1 MKPHILYEDQDIIVC
16 LKPAGIPTQTSRP
29 GLPDMV
35 SILKNHIYQNS
46 AHKKQPYLAVIHR
59 LDQPVEGLLVFAK
72 TPAAAKELNR
82 QLQSF
87 GFGKYYQAVLLGCPQ
102 TADGILEDYL
112 VKDGRTN
119 TSRIC
124 TEETPGAKVA
134 RLSYHIAKTTAE
146 FSLAEIHLDTGRH
159 HQIRVQMAHLGC
171 PIAGDRKYGPNQTS
185 FSQLQLFACRL
196 EFAHPKTKKA
206 HGIYPCACFACF
218 CRRNT
223 SRSSCRIIVF
233 PLGMRVLPS
242 LLTMTMSTPAFW
254 SSSFTGLSRHL

>member
-159 HQIRVQMAHLGC
+159 HQIRVQMAHLFPTAALCLPSG
-171 PIAGDRKYGPNQTS
+171 IRTS
-185 FSQLQLFACRL
+185 
-196 EFAHPKTKKA
+196 KNKKA

>member
-1 MKPHILYEDQDIIVC
+1 MSETRRYPDSDKPPRASGYGQHFKKII
-16 LKPAGIPTQTSRP
+16 
-29 GLPDMV
+29 
-35 SILKNHIYQNS
+35 SIRT
-46 AHKKQPYLAVIHR
+46 AHTKKQPYLAVIHR
-59 LDQPVEGLLVFAK
+59 AGSAGRRGCLYLPK

-171 PIAGDRKYGPNQTS
+171 PIAGDRKYDPNQTS

-196 EFAHPKTKKA
+196 EFAHPKTKKHMEFTHA
-206 HGIYPCACFACF
+206 PVLRVFADE
-218 CRRNT
+218 
-223 SRSSCRIIVF
+223 
-233 PLGMRVLPS
+233 
-242 LLTMTMSTPAFW
+242 TPADHPV
-254 SSSFTGLSRHL
+254 G